1 REIVSGARSGLI
13 VPSSNTSVESEFYRM
28 IPRGFTIHSA
38 RMGITEVTLSG
49 LTRMERE
56 ARAPALLLRD
66 AKVEIICYACTSGSF
81 YRGMKHER
89 ELATQLKESSGI
101 PVITTSQAVIG
112 ALEALGSKRIA
123 VCTPYTREINERLMK
138 FFTENGF

>member
-1 REIVSGARSGLI
+1 MGPRRSQETTGWSNTYMGSQSNSGPRYEREIVSGARIGLI

-49 LTRMERE
+49 LTRMERD
-56 ARAPALLLRD
+56 ARAAALLLRD

-81 YRGMKHER
+81 YRG
-89 ELATQLKESSGI
+89 
-101 PVITTSQAVIG
+101 
-112 ALEALGSKRIA
+112 
-123 VCTPYTREINERLMK
+123 
-138 FFTENGF
+138 